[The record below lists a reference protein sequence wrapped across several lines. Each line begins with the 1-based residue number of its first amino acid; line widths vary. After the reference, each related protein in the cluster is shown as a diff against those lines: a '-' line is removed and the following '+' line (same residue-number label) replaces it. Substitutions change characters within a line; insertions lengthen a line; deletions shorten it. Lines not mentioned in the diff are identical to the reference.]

1 MDGTAPI
8 ETKRQRKYRLMKEQV
23 AGLKTELARERQRLI
38 LVQDENKQLRE
49 WGDRLLNVVN
59 AQRAKIAEL
68 DTACRALLLRW
79 HAAEQRAEQL
89 ETVMPGIT
97 IRAHK
102 PLPKEWVVEV

>member
-8 ETKRQRKYRLMKEQV
+8 ETKRHRKYRLIKEQV
-23 AGLKTELARERQRLI
+23 ASLKTELALERRRL
-38 LVQDENKQLRE
+38 LLAQAENKQLRE

>member
-8 ETKRQRKYRLMKEQV
+8 ETKRQRKYRLMNEQL
-23 AGLKTELARERQRLI
+23 GSLKTELAGERRGLI
-38 LVQDENKQLRE
+38 VVQTENARLRE

-89 ETVMPGIT
+89 ETVMPGMKIT
-97 IRAHK
+97 AHK
-102 PLPKEWVVEV
+102 PLPKEWAEA